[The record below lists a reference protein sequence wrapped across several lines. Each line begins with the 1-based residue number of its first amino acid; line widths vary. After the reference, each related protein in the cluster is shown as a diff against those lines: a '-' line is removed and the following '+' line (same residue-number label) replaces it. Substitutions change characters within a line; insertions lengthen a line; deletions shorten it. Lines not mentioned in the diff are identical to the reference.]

1 VSTSYPKPTL
11 PIALTVIATCAA
23 AAILCAGCGV
33 STLALPDRRDGCEA
47 DVLGQKAT
55 IQPRSSGL
63 SCGRITSYFAGVPA
77 EPGPFL
83 MSPAGR
89 EPPTWRCVI
98 HGHVEAGRTVL
109 GCRIGRRT
117 FAYVATD

>member
-1 VSTSYPKPTL
+1 VKSTL
-11 PIALTVIATCAA
+11 PVALVVVCLTV
-23 AAILCAGCGV
+23 AAILCVGCGS
-33 STLALPDRRDGCEA
+33 STLALQGSLRGCDA

-63 SCGRITSYFAGVPA
+63 SCERIRSYFAGVPA

-83 MSPAGR
+83 MSPAGKD
-89 EPPTWRCVI
+89 PPTWRCVI
-98 HGHVEAGRTVL
+98 HGNVEAGSTIL
-109 GCRIGRRT
+109 GCHIGRRK